1 MFNVFSLSHVQHL
14 FKLVWNRKRSNMLMV
29 LEIFAAFLVLY
40 CVTTAILQYISNA
53 QKPLGYS
60 YKGVWNV
67 SASRKETSPYTDNA
81 SRFEAAQRL
90 TNTLK
95 QLPQVESVSFITNT
109 PFSNS
114 EWQTEIERGGVKSHI
129 SQSKTTDELDK
140 TLGLKLV
147 QGRWFDATDDIANGT
162 NATVVPGI
170 INSMAAA
177 TFFGTENPVGK
188 MLREP
193 GKYDDGE
200 PRSGIRVVGVIE
212 AYRKSGEFAV
222 PGNVLFQRISLRDT
236 TADLPYHLVIK
247 MRDGVNADFEEPLL
261 KIMQQQASD
270 WDFQITTL
278 EQDRTQKHQMFLI
291 PLGVGLTVAAFLLI
305 TVGLGLV
312 GVVWQSVTRRMRELG
327 VRRAF
332 GATRS
337 DIIFFVLGEIFVLT
351 TFSVVLGLLVLAQFP
366 VVVGFSIVSPQVYGL
381 SMILSV
387 GAMFVM
393 TSLCALYPSRIA
405 AVVQPSEA
413 LRYE

>member
-1 MFNVFSLSHVQHL
+1 
-14 FKLVWNRKRSNMLMV
+14 MV

-40 CVTTAILQYISNA
+40 CVTSAILHYVTNA

-60 YKGVWNV
+60 YKDVWNV
-67 SASRKETSPYTDNA
+67 SASRKETSPYTDKT
-81 SRFEAAQRL
+81 SLFEAAQRL

-109 PFSNS
+109 PFSTS
-114 EWQTEIERGGVKSHI
+114 EWQTEIERGGVTSRI
-129 SQSKTTDELDK
+129 SLSKTTDELDK
-140 TLGLKLV
+140 TLGIKLV
-147 QGRWFDATDDIANGT
+147 QGRWFDATDDVANGT
-162 NATVVPGI
+162 NATIKPGI
-170 INSMAAA
+170 INSVAAT

-193 GKYDDGE
+193 GKYDDGT

-236 TADLPYHLVIK
+236 TADLPYHIIIK
-247 MRDGVNADFEEPLL
+247 MRDGVHADFEEPLL

-278 EQDRTQKHQMFLI
+278 EQDHTQMQNIHYLF
-291 PLGVGLTVAAFLLI
+291 PLGIGLTVAAFLLI
-305 TVGLGLV
+305 TVVLGLI

-332 GATRS
+332 GATQG
-337 DIIFFVLGEIFVLT
+337 DVIFFVLGEVFVLT
-351 TFSVVLGLLVLAQFP
+351 TFSVILGLLVLAQFP
-366 VVVGFSIVSPQVYGL
+366 IIVGFSIVSPQVYGL